1 MCAVADTDTE
11 MLMGMAGGTDRAH
24 GGPVTAKGMSG
35 ARMLGGRVSSGSGG
49 AAGGKGYSKRGE
61 DTSKGVP
68 RIDDGE
74 WRERL
79 ERLRWGFSADEW
91 TASSSCATAAASE
104 ACWGSVGRAAVSRGR
119 R

>member
-1 MCAVADTDTE
+1 MCAAADTDTE
-11 MLMGMAGGTDRAH
+11 MLMGIDAGGMDSPH
-24 GGPVTAKGMSG
+24 GGAETAKGMSG

-74 WRERL
+74 WWERL
-79 ERLRWGFSADEW
+79 ERLRWGFSADECIEL
-91 TASSSCATAAASE
+91 SSCTAAAASE
-104 ACWGSVGRAAVSRGR
+104 AC
-119 R
+119 